1 MAGPRAAKTGGRQRG
16 TPNKMTKALKEMIL
30 GALDDAGGQ
39 AYLMQQAR
47 DNPAAF
53 MTLLGKVL
61 PTTLAGD
68 SHNPINSITR
78 IEYVI
83 VDPKE
88 PGEPYRHDHDHDGH
102 AAGPEDQSLH

>member
-1 MAGPRAAKTGGRQRG
+1 MAGPRAAKTGGRQSG
-16 TPNKMTKALKEMIL
+16 TPNKITKALKEMIL

-39 AYLMQQAR
+39 QYLVTQAR

-68 SHNPINSITR
+68 SHNPINSIAR

-88 PGEPYRHDHDHDGH
+88 PGVAYRRDEDQDGH
-102 AAGPEDQSLH
+102 AAGPADQSLH